1 MSYLAG
7 QNNFQFSIIEI
18 NIIELLQNKGI
29 SVKTI
34 KVLRNLRIVCVC
46 SNKGRKCND
55 VACDRLRKTY
65 LSFIKKRAMQTGEN
79 TDPPT

>member
-34 KVLRNLRIVCVC
+34 KVLRNLSIVCVC

-55 VACDRLRKTY
+55 VACDDSEKHICPL
-65 LSFIKKRAMQTGEN
+65 
-79 TDPPT
+79 

>member
-1 MSYLAG
+1 MNYLPG

-29 SVKTI
+29 SVKII
-34 KVLRNLRIVCVC
+34 KVLRNLKIVCVC

-65 LSFIKKRAMQTGEN
+65 VFYKKEGNVNR
-79 TDPPT
+79 